1 MYLNIQRLSKP
12 YKIYAMPEITLTTI
26 IKAPIK
32 RCFDLSRSIDLHL
45 HTATKTKEEVIG
57 GRRDGLINKGE
68 TVTWKAKHFGITQTL
83 TSEISEMNSP
93 FMFEDRMLEGTFKKI
108 QHKHLFEEEGKVT
121 IMKDVFI
128 FESPFGIYGR
138 LFNFL
143 VLTNYMKRFLQERN
157 QIIKR
162 VAESEEWKK
171 YLQE

>member
-1 MYLNIQRLSKP
+1 
-12 YKIYAMPEITLTTI
+12 MPEIKLTTI

-32 RCFDLSRSIDLHL
+32 RCFDLARSIDLHQ
-45 HTATKTKEEVIG
+45 HTSAKTNEEVIAG
-57 GRRDGLINKGE
+57 VRSGLINKGE

-93 FMFEDRMLEGTFKKI
+93 FMFEDVMVEGAFKSI
-108 QHKHLFEEEGKVT
+108 RHQHLFEEESGKT

-157 QIIKR
+157 QMIKE
-162 VAESEEWKK
+162 VAESEAWKK
-171 YLQE
+171 YLRD